1 MITTMAGKFQA
12 NLGGNPAALN
22 AYNSFTVNN
31 AVTQVAISQAVAPW
45 AFVFLS
51 PWTLILSA
59 LQRADNFK
67 ILSVG
72 LRLPYHFISGVTSP
86 EITIVGTDG
95 IANPWALVAT
105 GSDVANGS
113 FHLPDVNYEYSI
125 NQYFPWPQTG
135 VISGFDSMF
144 LGAFINEFDV
154 SMIGVDA
161 LLNTEVLY
169 PEPFIKIE
177 HTLPLL

>member
-1 MITTMAGKFQA
+1 MITTMVGKFQA

-22 AYNSFTVNN
+22 TYNSFTVNT
-31 AVTQVAISQAVAPW
+31 AVTQVAISQAAAPW
-45 AFVFLS
+45 AFVFVS
-51 PWTLILSA
+51 PWHLVISA

-67 ILSVG
+67 IVSLG
-72 LRLPYHFISGVTSP
+72 LRLPYHFISGVIGP

-95 IANPWALVAT
+95 NVNPWEVVAT
-105 GSDVANGS
+105 GSGVANGS

-135 VISGFDSMF
+135 AISGFDAMF
-144 LGAFINEFDV
+144 LGAFITEFDV